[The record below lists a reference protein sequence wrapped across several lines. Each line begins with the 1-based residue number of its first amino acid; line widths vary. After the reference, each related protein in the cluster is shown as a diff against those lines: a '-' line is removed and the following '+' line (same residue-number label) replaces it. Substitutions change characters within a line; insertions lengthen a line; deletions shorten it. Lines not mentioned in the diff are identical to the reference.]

1 MTTLD
6 NLLEQRITQVRKHV
20 TIFEVLRAMGLD
32 YEEATQQIKCP
43 FHDDHSPSARVYA
56 DQNKVYCFTEHR
68 SWDVIDAAQTL
79 QACSLPDAVAWLEQ
93 EFAVPGVTLTLQ
105 GTIRTQLTSR
115 VVPSVGQSAEL
126 VERTLKGRKAALGYA
141 TYTKLLA
148 GLDLTV
154 WEFSAH
160 KITQA
165 KFTERMGQLL
175 QLAR

>member
-1 MTTLD
+1 MSD
-6 NLLEQRITQVRKHV
+6 NALEQRITQVRKHV
-20 TIFEVLRAMGLD
+20 TIFEVLRSMGLD

-56 DQNKVYCFTEHR
+56 DQNKIYCFTEHR

-79 QACSLPDAVAWLEQ
+79 QSCGLPDAVAWLEQ

-115 VVPSVGQSAEL
+115 VAAPVGDAAQL
-126 VERTLKGRKAALGYA
+126 VEKRLKERKNALGFER
-141 TYTKLLA
+141 YTKLLM

-154 WEFSAH
+154 WEFSVRKLTPA
-160 KITQA
+160 Q
-165 KFTERMGQLL
+165 FTERMGQLL